1 MLGRAAYENPYQFAK
16 VDSMIYG
23 KNLDKPLI
31 TRSEVILKYADYL
44 DYVQESGYFNMVG
57 PGP

>member
-1 MLGRAAYENPYQFAK
+1 
-16 VDSMIYG
+16 MIYG